1 MQNIIY
7 MSEGYKADKLK
18 KIIWLLRT
26 LDFFLIFFK
35 VSLMNE
41 KREFVKLGSRGNV
54 CFSVGLKFFYD
65 GGFHS
70 NFN

>member
-41 KREFVKLGSRGNV
+41 KKKISQIRF
-54 CFSVGLKFFYD
+54 
-65 GGFHS
+65 
-70 NFN
+70 